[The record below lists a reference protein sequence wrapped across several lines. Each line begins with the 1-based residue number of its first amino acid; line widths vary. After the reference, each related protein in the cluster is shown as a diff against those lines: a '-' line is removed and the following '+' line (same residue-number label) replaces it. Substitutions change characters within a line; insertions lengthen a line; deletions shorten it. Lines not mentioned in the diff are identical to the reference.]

1 MKKSEVQIGATYVA
15 KVSGKL
21 AHVRIVSESQY
32 GGWNA
37 VNTLTKREVRIKSAA
52 RLRRKVDT
60 DRLAAIKGLREGGMT
75 FDAARAQVDAN
86 ERRMREISEEIREK
100 EEAR

>member
-1 MKKSEVQIGATYVA
+1 MKKSEVQIGATYVC

-21 AHVRIVSESQY
+21 AHIRVISESQY

-37 VNTLTKREVRIKSAA
+37 VNTLTKREVHIRSAA
-52 RLRRKVDT
+52 RLRRKVNT

-75 FDAARAQVDAN
+75 FEAARAQVDAN

>member
-1 MKKSEVQIGATYVA
+1 MKKSEVQVGATYVA

>member
-1 MKKSEVQIGATYVA
+1 MCIPKA
-15 KVSGKL
+15 KEPRTTAGSS
-21 AHVRIVSESQY
+21 AHIRVISESQY

-37 VNTLTKREVRIKSAA
+37 VNTLTKREVHIRSAA
-52 RLRRKVDT
+52 RLRRKVNT

-75 FDAARAQVDAN
+75 FEAARAQVDAN